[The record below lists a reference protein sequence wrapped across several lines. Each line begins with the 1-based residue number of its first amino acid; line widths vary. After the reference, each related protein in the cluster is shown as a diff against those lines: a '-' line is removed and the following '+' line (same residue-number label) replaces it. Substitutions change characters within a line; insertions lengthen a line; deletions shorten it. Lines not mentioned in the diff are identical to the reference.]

1 MVKRVFV
8 DVAIGLGLA
17 IAGQFVQLTASIV
30 GPLLGLPF
38 AYESAPEDG
47 SVPEA
52 LLTQIDWMFWLA
64 SIGMLLLSF
73 LIGLILRIAS
83 VREGATRGAAWVA
96 VVALSQFLLGLGN
109 GVVPV
114 FGLLGVWV
122 YFVAVVL
129 GPVLAGLIGARRRH
143 AVDARRGA
151 DS

>member
-17 IAGQFVQLTASIV
+17 IAGQFIQLTASIV

-83 VREGATRGAAWVA
+83 VREGAARGAAWLA

-109 GVVPV
+109 GTVPV

-122 YFVAVVL
+122 YFAAVVL
-129 GPVLAGLIGARRRH
+129 GPVLAGLIGARRH
-143 AVDARRGA
+143 HTVDARRGA
-151 DS
+151 GS